1 MRVSQLAQSIAESPT
16 LKLNEEARLLRE
28 KGEAVIHL
36 GAGEPKNRAPI
47 NAILSS
53 AAKLVTGD
61 IKYTPTDGTPGLKKA
76 IIRYTEENY
85 DRLVAPEN
93 IIVSAGAKQSVYN
106 VLYSIINPQDEVILL
121 APYWVSYPEMVR
133 MVLGIPVIVTPED
146 GTFYPRMEDIKKVFG
161 SNTRAII
168 INSPNNPS
176 GVVYSDEFIKEIV
189 DFCETKGIYLI
200 VDDIYHK
207 LIFDGRK
214 APNAYSHTTK
224 DVENTMVIIVNG
236 ISKLYGMTGFRI
248 GWAIANRK
256 LVSVMTNVQ
265 GQMTTTTS
273 VILQAAAEGALM
285 GLQSIVDNL
294 RLTMEN
300 NRNIM
305 VQELKGFEGVH
316 ITKPDGTFY
325 CLPDFRAYSK
335 NSVELSNLLLKKAL
349 VVTVPG
355 KEFGMEGHL
364 RLSFCGTIKEIK
376 QGVERIKWALDP
388 NSPNE
393 IFIGDRK
400 IVRDWL

>member
-1 MRVSQLAQSIAESPT
+1 MNVSQLARSIAESPT

-36 GAGEPKNRAPI
+36 GAGEPKNKAPI

-76 IIRYTEENY
+76 IIRYTEEHY

-93 IIVSAGAKQSVYN
+93 VIVSAGAKQSVFN
-106 VLYSIINPQDEVILL
+106 ILYSILNPQEEVIIL

-133 MVLGIPVIVTPED
+133 MVYGVPVIVTPED
-146 GTFYPRMEDIKKVFG
+146 GTFHPRMEDIKKVV
-161 SNTRAII
+161 SSYTRAII
-168 INSPNNPS
+168 VNSPNNPS
-176 GVVYSDEFIKEIV
+176 GVVYREEFIQELV
-189 DFCETKGIYLI
+189 EFCEAKGIYLI
-200 VDDIYHK
+200 VDDIYHM
-207 LIFDGRK
+207 LIFDGRRS
-214 APNAYSHTTK
+214 PNAYRYTAK
-224 DVENTMVIIVNG
+224 DVENTRVIVVNG

-256 LVSVMTNVQ
+256 LVNIMINVQ

-285 GLQSIVDNL
+285 GLQSIVENL
-294 RLTMEN
+294 RQTMEN
-300 NRNIM
+300 NRNVM
-305 VQELKGFEGVH
+305 VQEVKSFTGVH
-316 ITKPDGTFY
+316 LIPPEGTFY
-325 CLPDFRAYSK
+325 CLPDFRAYNK
-335 NSVELSNLLLKKAL
+335 NSVNLSDFLLKKAL

-364 RLSFCGTIKEIK
+364 RLSFCGSIKDIK
-376 QGVERIKWALDP
+376 QGIERIKWALDP
-388 NSPNE
+388 CSPNE
-393 IFIGDRK
+393 IYIGERK
-400 IVRDWL
+400 LVRDWL